1 MVTRF
6 EIPGLTLHESTAH
19 ALTQAG
25 IATPTPVQLR
35 ATPEVLAGKDV
46 LIQSATGTGKTLAY
60 LLPLLQRIAA
70 DDSQRVVIMA
80 PSPELAVQILR
91 AVETYKP
98 PQVRCAGLI
107 GTGNIDRQKDKLK
120 KHPHIMVGTP
130 GRVLELWLARKIKT
144 AQVRTLVLDEVDKIL
159 APQNAKPLSQICS
172 RPEFTAQLVYA
183 SATLGER
190 AHAFAD
196 RFMNAERVSTHVVGQ
211 PVLDG
216 ATIQHFG
223 LDVRSATDKEGLLL
237 ELLDSGRLERVLLF
251 VNKLYLVSHL
261 YNVLSERGIK
271 CAGLSSERTKHTRE
285 QALTGFKSGQVQ
297 VLIAT
302 DAAARGLDI
311 ADLEWVLHFDLPQEP
326 ETYVHRSGRVGRA
339 GKQGNSLAFVTQRD
353 THTLKRYQSTLGV
366 QLSPLD

>member
-1 MVTRF
+1 MAPRF
-6 EIPGLTLHESTAH
+6 EIPGLDLHETTAE
-19 ALTQAG
+19 ALAKAE
-25 IATPTPVQLR
+25 ISTPTSVQSR
-35 ATPEVLAGKDV
+35 AIPEVLAGKDV
-46 LIQSATGTGKTLAY
+46 LVQSATGTGKTLAY

-70 DDSQRVVIMA
+70 DDSYRVVIMA

-98 PQVRCAGLI
+98 PEVRCAGLV

-144 AQVRTLVLDEVDKIL
+144 AQVSTLVLDEVDEIL
-159 APQNAKPLSQICS
+159 APQNEKPLSQICS

-190 AHAFAD
+190 SHAFGE
-196 RFMNAERVSTHVVGQ
+196 RFMKAERVSTHVVGQ
-211 PVLDG
+211 PVLDS
-216 ATIQHFG
+216 ATITHYGWQ
-223 LDVRSATDKEGLLL
+223 VRSAADKETALL
-237 ELLDSGRLERVLLF
+237 ELLDSGRVDRVLCF

-261 YNVLSERGIK
+261 YNLLSERGVA
-271 CAGLSSERTKHTRE
+271 CAGLSSERNKHTRE
-285 QALTGFKSGQVQ
+285 QALTGFKAGKVQ

-311 ADLEWVLHFDLPQEP
+311 TGLEWVLHFDLPQEP
-326 ETYVHRSGRVGRA
+326 EAYVHRSGRVGRA
-339 GKQGNSLAFVTQRD
+339 GKQGNSLAFVSPRD
-353 THTLKRYQSTLGV
+353 GHTLKRYHSALGV
-366 QLSPLD
+366 ELAPLD